1 MELKK
6 TNHLHSLIEK
16 NVVEQ
21 SERGDSEKRKIY
33 DISFSPEE
41 FERDPSIDSYVSKF
55 PSEERKFSNVT
66 TLDWLQTWRSTEI
79 S

>member
-1 MELKK
+1 MELKE

-16 NVVEQ
+16 NVVKQ
-21 SERGDSEKRKIY
+21 PERGNSDKKKIY
-33 DISFSPEE
+33 DIAFSSEE
-41 FERDPSIDSYVSKF
+41 AEGDPSRDSKVSIF
-55 PSEERKFSNVT
+55 PSEERKFSNVS